1 MRPSVRKALIAGVA
15 VVGIATQVAW
25 AVALGYPLVVLIVNL
40 TRYLA
45 QL

>member
-1 MRPSVRKALIAGVA
+1 VIKALIAGVA

-25 AVALGYPLVVLIVNL
+25 AVSLGYLLVVLIINL

-45 QL
+45 QLSS